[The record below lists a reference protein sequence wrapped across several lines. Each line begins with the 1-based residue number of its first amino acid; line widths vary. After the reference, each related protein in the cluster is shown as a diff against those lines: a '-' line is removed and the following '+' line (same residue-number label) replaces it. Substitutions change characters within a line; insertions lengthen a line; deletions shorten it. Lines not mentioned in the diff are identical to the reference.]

1 LYRHF
6 QNGINHLFKI
16 INVLKILFQ
25 ESVFDGALFNI
36 ISIYLTSDRYLMRL
50 VSINT
55 SRPKPI
61 IYNGKEVLSG
71 IFKQAVKG
79 SVFVSKKNLEG
90 DGQADLLNH
99 GGEHKAVYGFSHNHY
114 AYWREVLESPDLAIG
129 VFGEN
134 LTITNL
140 DEEQL
145 YIGDQ
150 LRIGDLILEV
160 SQPRVP
166 CYKLGVSLKNKQAP
180 QMFTNHFETGVYFRV
195 KQEGSICTNDTVE
208 VIKRSAHAISVKSLF
223 RAYFD
228 KSMVNSAEVLAAGL
242 DVPELAPE
250 WQEKIKKRL
259 QIK

>member
-1 LYRHF
+1 M
-6 QNGINHLFKI
+6 Q
-16 INVLKILFQ
+16 
-25 ESVFDGALFNI
+25 
-36 ISIYLTSDRYLMRL
+36 L

-55 SRPKPI
+55 SLPKLI
-61 IYNGKEVLSG
+61 RYNGKEMLSG
-71 IFKQAVKG
+71 IFKQAVTG
-79 SVFVSKKNLEG
+79 SVFVSKNNLEG

-114 AYWREVLESPDLAIG
+114 AYWREALGFPSLATG

-145 YIGDQ
+145 HIGDQ
-150 LRIGDLILEV
+150 LRIGELVLEV

-166 CYKLGVSLKNKQAP
+166 CYKLGIALGNKKAP
-180 QMFTNHFETGVYFRV
+180 QMFINHFETGVYFRV
-195 KQEGSICTNDTVE
+195 KQEGTICTNDTVE
-208 VIKRSAHAISVKSLF
+208 VIKRSAHAVSVKSLF

-228 KSMVNSAEVLAAGL
+228 KSMVYSAEVLAAGL